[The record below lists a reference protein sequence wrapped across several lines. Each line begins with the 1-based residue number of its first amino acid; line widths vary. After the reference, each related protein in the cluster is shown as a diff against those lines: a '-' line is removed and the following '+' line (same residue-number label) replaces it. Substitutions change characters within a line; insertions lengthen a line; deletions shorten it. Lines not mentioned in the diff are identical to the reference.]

1 MLESVR
7 ACIDIKERIM
17 KLVDDVEEEKLLWM
31 EIKKRVEEV
40 VLLYEGVRKFPILR
54 VKKL

>member
-7 ACIDIKERIM
+7 AYIDIKERIM
-17 KLVDDVEEEKLLWM
+17 KLVDDVEEEKLLWV
-31 EIKKRVEEV
+31 EIKKRVEEI

>member
-17 KLVDDVEEEKLLWM
+17 KLVDDVEEEKLLWV
-31 EIKKRVEEV
+31 EIKKRVEEI

>member
-17 KLVDDVEEEKLLWM
+17 KLVDDVEEEKLLWV